1 MPHRKLTDAF
11 ARTATAELGAERTYF
26 WDTEVKRFG
35 LMVTKNGHKSF
46 VLQYRDRKTGRQS
59 RISIPQDCFDVKK
72 ARDWARD
79 NKADV
84 RLGGNPMAE
93 RRKTEE
99 LKETI
104 FEVVVEKHLKASSKL
119 RSVKLIESSL
129 RRYALPAIGKKQV
142 FDIRKSDVIEMRDKI
157 ANETGPGAADY
168 AVSLLARVLNWHERN
183 SDEYKAPSFKGLA
196 LQKAAEQAR
205 TRTLRDDELRAFWK
219 ATEGTAEPFR
229 PMLRF
234 ILLTATRRDEAADMK
249 WSELEGNDWIIPKER
264 YKTKTELLIPLSGAA
279 QKLLGELPRTT
290 SPFVFATASGKAIRT
305 FSRLKDALDKD
316 CGVKDWTIHDLRR
329 TARSLMSRSG
339 VDADHAERCLGH
351 VIAGVRGTYDRH
363 AYYEEKKRAFELLAA
378 QIDRIINPRENVVSL
393 KGNLEIPRH
402 EPG

>member
-11 ARTATAELGAERTYF
+11 ARTATADPGSERTFY

-35 LMVTKNGHKSF
+35 LMVTRNGHKSY

-104 FEVVVEKHLKASSKL
+104 FDAVAENYLMASSKL

-129 RRYALPAIGKKQV
+129 RRYVLPAFGKKQIA
-142 FDIRKSDVIEMRDKI
+142 DIKKSNITDMRDKI
-157 ANETGPGAADY
+157 ANKTGPGAADY
-168 AVSLLARVLNWHERN
+168 AVSILARVLNWQERK
-183 SDEYKAPSFKGLA
+183 SDHYKAPSFKGLA
-196 LQKAAEQAR
+196 LQKASEQAR
-205 TRTLRDDELRAFWK
+205 TRTFKDDELRAFWK
-219 ATEGTAEPFR
+219 ATEGSAEPFR

-249 WSELEGNDWIIPKER
+249 WSEIEGNDWVIPKER
-264 YKTKTELLIPLSGAA
+264 YKTKTELLIPLSVAA

-290 SPFVFATASGKAIRT
+290 SPFVFATARGKPIRT
-305 FSRLKDALDKD
+305 FSRLKGALDKD

-329 TARSLMSRSG
+329 TARSLMSRAK
-339 VDADHAERCLGH
+339 VDTDHAERCLGH
-351 VIAGVRGTYDRH
+351 IISGVRGTYDRH
-363 AYYEEKKRAFELLAA
+363 SYHDEKKRAFEALAA
-378 QIDRIINPRENVVSL
+378 QIDRILNPTGNVVPIR
-393 KGNLEIPRH
+393 NLEIPA
-402 EPG
+402 